1 MNTQT
6 KHISAIA
13 TLGLIA
19 AALTASS
26 GMANASGNGGA
37 CSVVT
42 STQNGM
48 LLIQGAVLS
57 PVALDGSYA
66 FSVQSS
72 GGGGNSSISQG
83 GQFTAPANQQTTIGQ
98 VMINAGSNYKVVLD
112 VTANGQKLDCDQQ
125 LASLR

>member
-1 MNTQT
+1 MNIQT

-13 TLGLIA
+13 ALGLIT
-19 AALTASS
+19 AALGATS
-26 GMANASGNGGA
+26 GMASASNGSGT
-37 CSVVT
+37 CGVVT

-57 PVALDGSYA
+57 PVALNGSYQ

-72 GGGGNSSISQG
+72 GGGGNSNISQG
-83 GQFTAPANQQTTIGQ
+83 GDFTAAANQQTQLGQ

-112 VTANGQKLDCDQQ
+112 VTANGQKLDCEQD